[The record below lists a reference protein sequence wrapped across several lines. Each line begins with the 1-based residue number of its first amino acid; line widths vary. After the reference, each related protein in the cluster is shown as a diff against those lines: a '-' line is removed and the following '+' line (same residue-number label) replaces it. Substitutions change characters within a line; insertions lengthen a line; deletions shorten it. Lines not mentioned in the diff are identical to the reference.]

1 MLFDTINYVLGVIIK
16 HSNANSERFSKDSD
30 FKIEALEGYPDR
42 IRLYFQIFSNKFDQT
57 RNYEFHKINAD

>member
-30 FKIEALEGYPDR
+30 FEIEALEGYPDR
-42 IRLYFQIFSNKFDQT
+42 IRIYFQ
-57 RNYEFHKINAD
+57 